1 LKISQSLLV
10 ITMMASAIAIS
21 GENPPSTL
29 INELQGVYKHRFQ
42 NGTVDGEKYQSEDI
56 VEIVAFDATSIYIR
70 THIEFF
76 NGHQCDIS
84 GIAKYENGFFVYHS
98 SEKAFGTDLYCTLK
112 VSQDQKN
119 INLTDIDEANQVS
132 TCSYFCG
139 ARGSFNNYSIS
150 KSSKR
155 NIRYLDRLKAS
166 TEYNSAV
173 EEYQK
178 SQSKNP

>member
-1 LKISQSLLV
+1 
-10 ITMMASAIAIS
+10 MMASNIAIS
-21 GENPPSTL
+21 EGSPPSTL
-29 INELQGVYKHRFQ
+29 INDLQGVYKHRFQ

-56 VEIVAFDATSIYIR
+56 VEIVPFDATSIYIR

-84 GIAKYENGFFVYHS
+84 GIAKYENGIFVYRS
-98 SEKAFGTDLYCTLK
+98 SEKTFGTDLYCNLK
-112 VSQDQKN
+112 VSQDEKN

-132 TCSYFCG
+132 TCSYYCG
-139 ARGSFNNYSIS
+139 ARGTFNNYSIS

-166 TEYNSAV
+166 AQYNSAV
-173 EEYQK
+173 EEYQE

>member
-1 LKISQSLLV
+1 
-10 ITMMASAIAIS
+10 MMASSIAIS

-42 NGTVDGEKYQSEDI
+42 NGTINGKKYQSEDI
-56 VEIVAFDATSIYIR
+56 VEIVPFDVTSIYIR

-76 NGHQCDIS
+76 NGHLCVLS
-84 GIAKYENGFFVYHS
+84 GIAKYENGVFVYHS
-98 SEKAFGTDLYCTLK
+98 SEKAYSTNLYCSLK

-119 INLTDIDEANQVS
+119 INLTDYDEVNQVS

-139 ARGSFNNYSIS
+139 VRGTFNNYSIS

-166 TEYNSAV
+166 MQYKLAV

-178 SQSKNP
+178 SQSKTP

>member
-1 LKISQSLLV
+1 
-10 ITMMASAIAIS
+10 MMASFIAFS

-42 NGTVDGEKYQSEDI
+42 NGTVDGGKYQSEDI
-56 VEIVAFDATSIYIR
+56 VEIVPFDATSIYIR

-84 GIAKYENGFFVYHS
+84 GIAKYDNGVFVYHS
-98 SEKAFGTDLYCTLK
+98 PEKSFGTDLHCTLK
-112 VSQDQKN
+112 VSQDQKKIN
-119 INLTDIDEANQVS
+119 ISDIDEANQVS

-139 ARGSFNNYSIS
+139 ARGTFNNYSIS

-166 TEYNSAV
+166 TQYNLAV

-178 SQSKNP
+178 SQSKNH

>member
-1 LKISQSLLV
+1 
-10 ITMMASAIAIS
+10 MMASTIANS
-21 GENPPSTL
+21 GENLPSAI

-56 VEIVAFDATSIYIR
+56 VEIVPFDSTSIYIR

-84 GIAKYENGFFVYHS
+84 GIARYENGVFVYHS
-98 SEKAFGTDLYCTLK
+98 LEKAFGTNLYCTLK
-112 VSQDQKN
+112 VSQDQKK
-119 INLTDIDEANQVS
+119 INLTDIDEANEVS
-132 TCSYFCG
+132 TCSYFCS
-139 ARGSFNNYSIS
+139 ARGTFNNYSIS

-155 NIRYLDRLKAS
+155 KIRYLDRLKAS
-166 TEYNSAV
+166 TQYNSAV